1 MTADS
6 LAEAAALRT
15 AEPRRLPRVGREPAF
30 LHSRGV
36 GAHGPGRLWPSSGG
50 SLRLASF
57 CLETRLHFVSFQAA
71 LSVMSVSL
79 CSGYFCPSGRG
90 FTWHGSGQKSRAC
103 SPRLLSLEFIT
114 ECAHILGT
122 LRSP

>member
-1 MTADS
+1 MVTADS

-71 LSVMSVSL
+71 LSVMS
-79 CSGYFCPSGRG
+79 
-90 FTWHGSGQKSRAC
+90 
-103 SPRLLSLEFIT
+103 RLFLSLWQRLYMAWVWAEESCVFPETVIT
-114 ECAHILGT
+114 GVHN
-122 LRSP
+122 